1 MIHSKLNIIQLRII
15 LICGLF
21 DRQSQV
27 MKSTERHL
35 FFQNT
40 ERTYHCI
47 IMHIF
52 KKQKQK
58 QSILKVNKQNEQTPL
73 TSTQ

>member
-1 MIHSKLNIIQLRII
+1 
-15 LICGLF
+15 
-21 DRQSQV
+21 
-27 MKSTERHL
+27 MKSSERN
-35 FFQNT
+35 FFHYT

-58 QSILKVNKQNEQTPL
+58 QKQSIIKLNKQSINL
-73 TSTQ
+73 T

>member
-1 MIHSKLNIIQLRII
+1 M
-15 LICGLF
+15 F
-21 DRQSQV
+21 VSQV
-27 MKSTERHL
+27 MKSTERH

-58 QSILKVNKQNEQTPL
+58 QSIIKLNKQSINAPSPL
-73 TSTQ
+73 LKCHNTHLACIFVMFVGQ

>member
-1 MIHSKLNIIQLRII
+1 MCIQFLTA
-15 LICGLF
+15 

-27 MKSTERHL
+27 MKSTERH

-52 KKQKQK
+52 KKQKLKQK
-58 QSILKVNKQNEQTPL
+58 QSIIKLNKQNINL
-73 TSTQ
+73 T